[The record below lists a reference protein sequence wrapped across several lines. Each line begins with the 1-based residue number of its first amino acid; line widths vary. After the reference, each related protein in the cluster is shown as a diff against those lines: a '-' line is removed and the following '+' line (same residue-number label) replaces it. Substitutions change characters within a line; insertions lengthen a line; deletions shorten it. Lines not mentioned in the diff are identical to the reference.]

1 VALSSSLTRQL
12 PLRSGKEVELYVVMF
27 LAVFL
32 VVLSVLI
39 LAIHWL
45 RTCSKSKI

>member
-1 VALSSSLTRQL
+1 
-12 PLRSGKEVELYVVMF
+12 MF

-32 VVLSVLI
+32 VVLSVRI